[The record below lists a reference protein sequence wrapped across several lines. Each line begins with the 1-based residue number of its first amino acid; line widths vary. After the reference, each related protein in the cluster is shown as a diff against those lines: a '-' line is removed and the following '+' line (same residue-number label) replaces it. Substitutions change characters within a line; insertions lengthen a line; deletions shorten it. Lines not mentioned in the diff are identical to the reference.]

1 MNGKEKKA
9 VPLSL
14 HWRVLLLA
22 VIFLG
27 SGIALLSIALEKILF
42 TIALD
47 AQEKRLSGLLY
58 ACLSASDF
66 DAPPYGLKF
75 SPDSR
80 LNQSDSGLFLFIT
93 NHEQRLWQ
101 SLSTPEMLV
110 PPPLELP
117 ANLGEFRFYS
127 YGDHF
132 WGFFRLVWVGQNQQ
146 ELPLVFYL
154 SEDKKAFDAQLHS
167 AKNKIRF
174 WLLSLSLTLL
184 LLLLTAF
191 YFGLQP
197 LRRLEQEVLAVE
209 QGKRSGLAVYYP
221 REIKKIAENI
231 NLLLHSERERQNHY
245 RQALDDFAHSIKTP
259 LAVLKNSCQ
268 QLENKKI
275 QQLLLEQVT
284 RINQSTARQLYLAE
298 QRVYFFRP
306 TVQLSAYLVTERLIA
321 GLQKVYLDKAILFH
335 NHIDPDFY
343 LALEEVDALEIFGNL
358 LDNACKWCKKSIV
371 LSSQVLGKSQIISI
385 SDDGLGI
392 PETARH
398 WLMQPGAR
406 LDESQPGQGLG
417 LATVKKLLQGYGGSL
432 QIDPPPGGRL
442 RVVFYQ
448 D

>member
-1 MNGKEKKA
+1 LNGKEKYQ
-9 VPLSL
+9 VTPLSL
-14 HWRVLLLA
+14 HWRVLLLT
-22 VIFLG
+22 VLFLG

-80 LNQSDSGLFLFIT
+80 LNQRDSGLFLFIT
-93 NHEQRLWQ
+93 SHEQRLWQ
-101 SLSTPEMLV
+101 SLSTPERIA
-110 PPPLELP
+110 PPPIELP
-117 ANLGEFRFYS
+117 SSLGEFRFYS
-127 YGDHF
+127 ARDQF
-132 WGFFRLVWVGQNQQ
+132 WGFFRLVWIGKNNQ

-154 SEDKKAFDAQLHS
+154 SEDKQAFDAQLHS
-167 AKNKIRF
+167 ARSKIRF
-174 WLLSLSLTLL
+174 WLFSLSIALL
-184 LLLLTAF
+184 FLLLTAL

-197 LRRLEQEVLAVE
+197 LRRLEQEVLSVE
-209 QGKRSGLAVYYP
+209 QGKRSGLSVYYP

-231 NLLLHSERERQNHY
+231 NLLLRSERERQNHY

-268 QLENKKI
+268 QLEKDKA
-275 QQLLLEQVT
+275 QKLLLEQIE

-306 TVQLSAYLVTERLIA
+306 TKQLSAHLVTERLIT
-321 GLQKVYLDKAILFH
+321 GLKKVYLDKAIDFH
-335 NHIDPDFY
+335 NAIDPKLY

-358 LDNACKWCKKSIV
+358 LDNACKWCKKNIV
-371 LSSQVLGKSQIISI
+371 LSSKVEGKNRTIII
-385 SDDGLGI
+385 IDDGPGI
-392 PETARH
+392 PETARQ

-417 LATVKKLLQGYGGSL
+417 LATVKKLLEGYGGTL
-432 QIDPPPGGRL
+432 TIDPPPGGRL
-442 RVVFYQ
+442 RVTFSK
-448 D
+448 